1 MTDSTSLDHEVTA
14 WINVAQDPATADLG
28 PKILCRPDRLDPNI
42 EIELVI
48 SRESSKST
56 IDGADIELDTITI
69 AGTCW
74 NKKNSRQLASDR
86 AIIKDKI
93 SELLG
98 EGLAGYAYEVHPEPG
113 SDIAFFDILVD
124 SKSSTPMMVCSF
136 SRGEEEID
144 PFGWI
149 A

>member
-1 MTDSTSLDHEVTA
+1 MPDNTSLDHEAAA
-14 WINVAQDPATADLG
+14 WINVTQDHATSGRG
-28 PKILCRPDRLDPNI
+28 PKILRRPDRLDPNI

-56 IDGADIELDTITI
+56 INGTDIGFDTITI

-74 NKKNSRQLASDR
+74 SKKTGRQLASDR

-98 EGLAGYAYEVHPEPG
+98 ESLAGYAYEVRPEPG

-124 SKSSTPMMVCSF
+124 SKSSTPMMVCGF
-136 SRGEEEID
+136 SRGDDEID
-144 PFGWI
+144 AFDWI
-149 A
+149 P